1 MCVRRLTRQRCA
13 LTIPQP
19 QSTLHGLIMKD
30 LTLGGYLREHERPPA
45 FRGSDGE
52 AYSVELMVEPTDPD
66 DGGEWGA
73 YLFFIRWRGT
83 EPVGHLETDFL
94 SWAGSEKE
102 ARAPLEQLTLHDVKD
117 LLDSLV
123 AG

>member
-1 MCVRRLTRQRCA
+1 MTR
-13 LTIPQP
+13 PQV
-19 QSTLHGLIMKD
+19 QSTFHGLIMKD

-45 FRGSDGE
+45 FRGADGE
-52 AYSVELMVEPTDPD
+52 VYSVELMVEPTDPD
-66 DGGEWGA
+66 DGGELGA

-94 SWAGSEKE
+94 SRAGSEKE
-102 ARAPLEQLTLHDVKD
+102 ARAPLEQLTLHDIKD

-123 AG
+123 KG